1 MNKRAFVQLIQ
12 LSFVGKSS
20 GFFFRLEIGN
30 PASFKFPVSGLIMC
44 ECFWLSSQLVSVAGD
59 GRILV
64 WQLNSRHK
72 QLSLTEGSVP
82 HSKCAPRAT
91 LFSRRDSGKV

>member
-44 ECFWLSSQLVSVAGD
+44 ECFLVVITAGE
-59 GRILV
+59 RC
-64 WQLNSRHK
+64 WRWPNSGLAVEQSPQTAQSHRR
-72 QLSLTEGSVP
+72 V
-82 HSKCAPRAT
+82 CAT
-91 LFSRRDSGKV
+91 F